1 MKPPPFLY
9 ARPRSLEEALVLLR
23 DSGPDAKVLAGG
35 QSLVPLL
42 NFRLAR
48 PSVLIDLNL
57 VPDLTYVR
65 RTNGHVAVGATTRQ
79 RALETDPAARRA
91 CPILSR
97 ALSHVGHLQ
106 IRHRGTVGGSLAHA
120 DPAAELPAVAVALDA
135 ELTVA
140 SMRGTRTIRARDFF
154 DGPFMTKLEPD
165 EVLTEARFPV
175 TDDGR
180 VAFLEFARRSGDF
193 ALGGVALAVW
203 FAGEGAGD
211 SGAGT
216 QSMVERAGLAALGM
230 GPTPIRLAGAEQ
242 AILGRPLDAEV
253 LSDAA
258 AAASAEVEPFT
269 DNHADAGYRRD
280 LVGTLL
286 TRALKEVA
294 AR

>member
-9 ARPRSLEEALVLLR
+9 ARPRSLEEALALLR
-23 DSGPDAKVLAGG
+23 DSGEDAKVLAGG

-57 VPDLTYVR
+57 VPDLAYVR
-65 RTNGHVAVGATTRQ
+65 PTNGHVAVGATTRQ
-79 RALETDPAARRA
+79 RALETDTAVREA
-91 CPILSR
+91 CPILGR
-97 ALSHVGHLQ
+97 ALSYVGHIQ

-140 SMRGTRTIRARDFF
+140 STRGTRTVPAREFF
-154 DGPFMTKLEPD
+154 EGPFMTKLEPD
-165 EVLTEARFPV
+165 EVLTEARFQV
-175 TDDGR
+175 TDGGR

-193 ALGGVALAVW
+193 ALGGVAVAVW
-203 FAGEGAGD
+203 FAPGDGDGEAD
-211 SGAGT
+211 GT
-216 QSMVERAGLAALGM
+216 VERAGLAALGM
-230 GPTPIRLAGAEQ
+230 GPTPIRLGGAEQ
-242 AILGRPLDAEV
+242 AILGRPLNVEI
-253 LSDAA
+253 LREAA

-269 DNHADAGYRRD
+269 DNHADAGYRRG
-280 LVGTLL
+280 LAGTLL